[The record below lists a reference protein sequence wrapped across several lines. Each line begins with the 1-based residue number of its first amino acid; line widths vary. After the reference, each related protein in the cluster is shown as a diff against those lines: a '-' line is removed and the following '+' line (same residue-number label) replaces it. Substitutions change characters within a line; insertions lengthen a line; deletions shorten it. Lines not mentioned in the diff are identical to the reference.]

1 MAINFYQQGA
11 GFDPTKLT
19 DEDLANRIS
28 TLRNSSQA
36 NLGAGSQYG
45 TNGLVAQNQ
54 TQALL
59 QPLLQEQQTRQGKS
73 QAATQQNQVQQYYDQ
88 AVPGGIDNQPFINEQ
103 TQMANNQIQGVNDTF
118 NNQYQQGANNISQA
132 YIPQK
137 QGLVED
143 LASQNQLGQGNSR
156 YSLDALA
163 GQQARDISNLG
174 TTLGASRGQALTGI
188 SQGLAN
194 SLQQGRQFA
203 QGQQLQKAQG
213 LSSALMGGNQF
224 NQQLGLA
231 QNQFN
236 AGQGN
241 NMFNNQAGLYGLNQ
255 AAMLGQQQADAQKQ
269 TPLQQFGQVASGIG
283 SLAGG
288 IGGLS
293 TGLRGLGGTP
303 TPKLPNY
310 QSYA

>member
-1 MAINFYQQGA
+1 MAINFYQQEA

-118 NNQYQQGANNISQA
+118 NNQYQQGVSNINQA

-143 LASQNQLGQGNSR
+143 LAAQNQLGQANSR
-156 YSLDALA
+156 YSLNALA
-163 GQQARDISNLG
+163 GQQGKDISNLG

-269 TPLQQFGQVASGIG
+269 TPLQQFGQVASAVGNV
-283 SLAGG
+283 AGG
-288 IGGLS
+288 FGGLYS
-293 TGLRGLGGTP
+293 GLGSAKKAG
-303 TPKLPNY
+303 LFGN
-310 QSYA
+310 